1 MSVDDPRAM
10 QVVRRNLDAYA
21 VAGEDADAEPPHLAR
36 HVAEHLVT
44 VVELHAEHRVRESF
58 YDLPFEL
65 DLFLLRQGAR

>member
-1 MSVDDPRAM
+1 MPIDDTCAM
-10 QVVRRNLDAYA
+10 EVVRRDLDAYA

-44 VVELHAEHRVRESF
+44 VVELHAEHRVREGL

-65 DLFLLRQGAR
+65 DLFLLRQGPR

>member
-1 MSVDDPRAM
+1 MPVDDPRAM
-10 QVVRRNLDAYA
+10 EVVRRNLDAYA

-44 VVELHAEHRVRESF
+44 VVELHAEHRVRERL

-65 DLFLLRQGAR
+65 DLFLLRQGPR